1 MYKIQYLIFKIF
13 RYILLLF
20 PEKTRFKFAEKLGI
34 IGYYLIKKRRLIAL
48 ANLKLAFPDKTY
60 EERKKIAKES
70 YKIMAKAFIST
81 LWFEDYLKTNV
92 ELEDFDR
99 VSSVKENGNGIV
111 VALIHMGNMEASLK
125 AGEKYKSVTV
135 AKAQRNPYIDN
146 FITEARRKLNV
157 VLLKKSKQTSRDLLE
172 QIEEKNVIALFS
184 DHRDK
189 GATVNFFGEET
200 VSPTGA
206 INIALKHNLP
216 IVIGY
221 NVMHEDNTCTTYFT
235 KELELVRTNSFKN
248 DVKVNTQLM
257 MNIIENI
264 IKNHPNQWMWF
275 HDRWKLY
282 KKIKNEN
289 IKG

>member
-1 MYKIQYLIFKIF
+1 MYKLQYFIFKIF
-13 RYILLLF
+13 SSILLLF

-34 IGYYLIKKRRLIAL
+34 LGYYLIKKRRIIAL

-92 ELEDFDR
+92 ELEDFNR
-99 VSSVKENGNGIV
+99 VTSIKEKGDGIA

-125 AGEKYKSVTV
+125 AGEKYKIVTV

-146 FITEARRKLNV
+146 FITEARKKMNV

-172 QIEEKNVIALFS
+172 QIEEKNVIALFT

-189 GATVNFFGEET
+189 GTTVEFFGEET
-200 VSPTGA
+200 VSPTGVVS
-206 INIALKHNLP
+206 IALKHNLP
-216 IVIGY
+216 LVIGY

-235 KELELVRTNSFKN
+235 KELDLVRTASFKD
-248 DVKVNTQLM
+248 DVKVNTQM
-257 MNIIENI
+257 MMSVIESI
-264 IKNHPNQWMWF
+264 IKNYPNQWMWF

-282 KKIKNEN
+282 KKIKNDD
-289 IKG
+289 IKS

>member
-70 YKIMAKAFIST
+70 YKIMAKAFLST
-81 LWFEDYLKTNV
+81 LWFDDYLKTIV

-157 VLLKKSKQTSRDLLE
+157 VLLKKSKQTSRELLE

-189 GATVNFFGEET
+189 GTTVEFFGEET